1 MRAEKQLLLDEIK
14 EKIESFESFVVT
26 RYDSLNAVNARAFR
40 REIAKLGAEY
50 EVVRKRVLC
59 KAAEQAGA
67 TLVEKDLKG
76 HIGVIFTKDD
86 PAAISKSLIDFSKEK
101 GDVFEPL
108 VGRIDGE
115 MCSAEDVKKIAKLPG
130 KDQMR
135 AELLGLFE
143 APMAQMLATT
153 EALLTSILHCLEN
166 KVNQSK

>member
-14 EKIESFESFVVT
+14 EKIESFESFIVT
-26 RYDSLNAVNARAFR
+26 RYESLNAANAKEFR
-40 REIAKLGAEY
+40 REITKLGGDY

-59 KAAEQAGA
+59 KAAEAAGA
-67 TLVEKDLKG
+67 TLDAKQLEG
-76 HIGVIFTKDD
+76 HIGVVFAKDD
-86 PAAISKSLIDFSKEK
+86 PAAVSKSLIDFSKEK

-108 VGRIDGE
+108 AGRIDGE
-115 MCSAEDVKKIAKLPG
+115 MCSGEDVQKIARLPG

-166 KVNQSK
+166 KVKQSK